1 MLLPTVWQRNN
12 LLNRKIHISRFI
24 RLNRLS
30 AFRAKVPPFAH
41 IPTACALHAVFFFYP
56 LISSH
61 RYSSLFKCVSLAPL
75 SALCLRSIGKPYKRR
90 YNAAYRKYDAHDGH
104 AEPKQ
109 YHYPFPFQHL
119 PTSALSS
126 SIGISSA
133 LDSALTSPIF
143 HASDV
148 PPIIER

>member
-1 MLLPTVWQRNN
+1 VWQRNN

-61 RYSSLFKCVSLAPL
+61 RYSSLFINFSPC
-75 SALCLRSIGKPYKRR
+75 ALPVCFVGKPHKRLI
-90 YNAAYRKYDAHDGH
+90 YPTDHAKYGNDQPH
-104 AEPKQ
+104 E
-109 YHYPFPFQHL
+109 Y
-119 PTSALSS
+119 T
-126 SIGISSA
+126 
-133 LDSALTSPIF
+133 
-143 HASDV
+143 DV
-148 PPIIER
+148 HF